1 MEYFKLQIG
10 CVIILLY
17 VGFIYVKECRRYHRK
32 LNETLFDEL
41 LIIGL
46 ISIVLDGATSYT
58 VNHLVTTPEILNKIL
73 HIAFLLSLDLVIF
86 TLFLYM
92 LFITGAFPK
101 RKTRRAALFLP
112 FVINVIVVI
121 ASANSLEY
129 IHGVKTNYSMGFPV
143 YACYTMVAV
152 YTLLAV
158 FVFFKRWKHIER
170 HKRTSIFTYLFV
182 MMVVTTVQM
191 FFPELLITS
200 IAVTV
205 FIVGVYMNLEDPAL
219 KELSRFHNETVMS
232 FANLVE
238 NRDNSTGGHIKR
250 TSRYVGLIAE
260 ELQARN
266 YYPEILTKDYI
277 TNLLKAAPLHDIG
290 KISVPDDILKKPG
303 KLTDEEYAI
312 MKLHAANGGNIIR
325 EIFRNLRDEDY
336 RRMAFEVARYHHEK
350 WNGKGYP
357 EGISGDNIPLCARIM
372 SVADVFD
379 AVSEKRCY
387 REAMPLDKCFEIIEN
402 GSGKDFDPLIAK
414 IFVDI
419 RNKVEKVHEEFAHEA
434 EIEAQTVQIV
444 EDYPKSIAITRKL

>member
-1 MEYFKLQIG
+1 M
-10 CVIILLY
+10 
-17 VGFIYVKECRRYHRK
+17 
-32 LNETLFDEL
+32 
-41 LIIGL
+41 
-46 ISIVLDGATSYT
+46 
-58 VNHLVTTPEILNKIL
+58 
-73 HIAFLLSLDLVIF
+73 
-86 TLFLYM
+86 
-92 LFITGAFPK
+92 
-101 RKTRRAALFLP
+101 
-112 FVINVIVVI
+112 
-121 ASANSLEY
+121 
-129 IHGVKTNYSMGFPV
+129 
-143 YACYTMVAV
+143 
-152 YTLLAV
+152 
-158 FVFFKRWKHIER
+158 
-170 HKRTSIFTYLFV
+170 
-182 MMVVTTVQM
+182 
-191 FFPELLITS
+191 
-200 IAVTV
+200 
-205 FIVGVYMNLEDPAL
+205 
-219 KELSRFHNETVMS
+219 
-232 FANLVE
+232 
-238 NRDNSTGGHIKR
+238 
-250 TSRYVGLIAE
+250 GLIAE